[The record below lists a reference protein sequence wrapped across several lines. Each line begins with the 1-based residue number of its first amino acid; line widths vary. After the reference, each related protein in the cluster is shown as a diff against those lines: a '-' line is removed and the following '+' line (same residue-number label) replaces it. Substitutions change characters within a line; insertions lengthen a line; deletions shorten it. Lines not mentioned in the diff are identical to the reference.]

1 MPTSEKAEVYRLGAL
16 ASGGGTN
23 LQAILDGCTSGEVP
37 ARMAVVI
44 GNNSGSGA
52 LEKARRTGV
61 PTFHLSG
68 WTHPDP
74 DALDRAIA
82 DALQSHGVELVVL
95 AGYMKKLG
103 PVTLQ
108 AYANRILNIH
118 PALLPAFG
126 GRGMYGTRVH
136 QAVIESGARISGVTV
151 HLADEEYDHGPIV
164 AQEAVRVEQDDTPES
179 LAARVLEVEHR
190 IYSDVIRLFAEGRVA
205 VEGRRVR
212 VMENTES
219 GR

>member
-1 MPTSEKAEVYRLGAL
+1 MPASEKTGVFRLGAL

-23 LQAILDGCTSGEVP
+23 LQAIMDRCASGDLP

-44 GNNSGSGA
+44 SNNSGSGA
-52 LEKARRTGV
+52 LERARRAGV
-61 PTFHLSG
+61 PTCHLSG
-68 WTHPDP
+68 RTHPDP
-74 DALDRAIA
+74 QALDRAIA
-82 DALQSHGVELVVL
+82 EVFQSYGVDLVVL
-95 AGYMKKLG
+95 GGYMKKLG

-108 AYANRILNIH
+108 AYPNRILNIH

-126 GRGMYGTRVH
+126 GKGMYGLRVH
-136 QAVIESGARISGVTV
+136 QAVIESGAWISGVTV

-164 AQEAVRVEQDDTPES
+164 AQEAVRVGPDDTPES

-190 IYSDVIRLFAEGRVA
+190 LYWEVVRLFAEGRVA

-212 VMENTES
+212 ILERT
-219 GR
+219 

>member
-1 MPTSEKAEVYRLGAL
+1 MPASEKTGVFRLGAL

-23 LQAILDGCTSGEVP
+23 LQAIMDRCASGDLP

-44 GNNSGSGA
+44 SNNSGSGA
-52 LEKARRTGV
+52 LERARRAGV
-61 PTFHLSG
+61 PTCHLSG
-68 WTHPDP
+68 RTHPGP
-74 DALDRAIA
+74 QALDRAIA
-82 DALQSHGVELVVL
+82 EVFQSYGVDLVVL
-95 AGYMKKLG
+95 GGYMKKLG

-108 AYANRILNIH
+108 AYPNRILNIH

-126 GRGMYGTRVH
+126 GKGMYGLRVH
-136 QAVIESGARISGVTV
+136 QAVIESGAWISGVTV

-164 AQEAVRVEQDDTPES
+164 AQEAVRVGPDDTPES

-190 IYSDVIRLFAEGRVA
+190 LYWEVVRLFAEGRVA

-212 VMENTES
+212 IL
-219 GR
+219 

>member
-1 MPTSEKAEVYRLGAL
+1 MPASEKTGVFRLGAL

-23 LQAILDGCTSGEVP
+23 LQAIMDRCASGDLP

-52 LEKARRTGV
+52 LERARRAGV
-61 PTFHLSG
+61 PTCHLSG
-68 WTHPDP
+68 RTHPDP
-74 DALDRAIA
+74 QALDRAIA
-82 DALQSHGVELVVL
+82 EVFQSYGVDLVVL
-95 AGYMKKLG
+95 GGYMKKLG

-108 AYANRILNIH
+108 AYPNRILNIH

-126 GRGMYGTRVH
+126 GKGMYGLRVH
-136 QAVIESGARISGVTV
+136 QAVIESGAWISGVTV

-164 AQEAVRVEQDDTPES
+164 AQEAVRVGPDDTPES

-190 IYSDVIRLFAEGRVA
+190 LYWEVVRLFAEGRVA

-212 VMENTES
+212 ILERT
-219 GR
+219 